1 MGFLH
6 NAHMNSYYANID
18 ALISTASEGCYTN
31 YSELKISVEKVRYK
45 KPSIFREFRGLD
57 NYLNSQLFDED
68 SIKAYAIV
76 AYISKELI

>member
-1 MGFLH
+1 
-6 NAHMNSYYANID
+6 MNSYYANID

-31 YSELKISVEKVRYK
+31 YSELKNLVEKVRYT
-45 KPSIFREFRGLD
+45 KPLIFREFRGLD